1 MNRSCWIIAGATS
14 AIAIRF
20 AHRVAMEGHQI
31 ILLGRDSQK
40 LSAIQADL
48 QIRYDIMVD
57 YLIFDAI
64 KTDQHS
70 SIVNACIQL
79 AKAPVNLLVAFGLM
93 IPGASIT
100 HSAVEAIMSINAN
113 FTGVVSLLFAFLPHF
128 QAQKQ
133 GEIVVLGSV
142 AGDRGRPINF
152 DYGAAKAGLAIF
164 CEGLRG
170 ALIPDNVSVTL
181 MKLGY
186 IDTPMTYGKN
196 GLFPAATPTDCADAC
211 LRASNKK
218 LSIVYYPVFWRWI
231 MAIFKL
237 LPQFILYRFK
247 V

>member
-1 MNRSCWIIAGATS
+1 MNKSCWIIAGATS
-14 AIAIRF
+14 AIAMRF
-20 AHRVAMEGHQI
+20 AHRVATEGHQI

-48 QIRYDIMVD
+48 QIRYEGVVD
-57 YLIFDAI
+57 YLVFDAV

-70 SIVNACIQL
+70 SIANACVQL
-79 AKAPVNLLVAFGLM
+79 AKSPINLFFAFGLM
-93 IPGASIT
+93 IEGASIT
-100 HSAVEAIMSINAN
+100 HSVVEAVTTINAN
-113 FTGVVSLLFAFLPHF
+113 FTGVVSLTFAFLAHF

-133 GEIVVLGSV
+133 GEILVLGSV

-152 DYGAAKAGLAIF
+152 DYGAAKAGLATF

-170 ALIPDNVSVTL
+170 ALMPDNVSVTL

-186 IDTPMTYGKN
+186 IDTPMTYGNN

-218 LSIVYYPVFWRWI
+218 LAIVYYPGFWRWI
-231 MAIFKL
+231 MFIFKL
-237 LPQFILYRFK
+237 LPQSILYRFK